1 MRRMNDRTE
10 PDQVE
15 GGSLPVEGYDRLKPR
30 ELKKSFSS
38 HSQDELE
45 NIEGYERANKNRP
58 AILDKLR
65 FMRGRQPLPGYDQLT
80 PEDIGQALG
89 DADVP
94 TIKSVRDYERKFQN
108 RPEVLE
114 EVARVHRLQRGD
126 AAPAREASSYAPQSA
141 PEQ

>member
-1 MRRMNDRTE
+1 MDDGSE
-10 PDQVE
+10 PDQSD

-45 NIEGYERANKNRP
+45 NIERYERANKKRP

-80 PEDIGQALG
+80 PEVIGQELG
-89 DADVP
+89 RADMP
-94 TIKSVRDYERKFQN
+94 TIKRIRDYERKFQN

-114 EVARVHRLQRGD
+114 EVARLQREQRTGS
-126 AAPAREASSYAPQSA
+126 ARA
-141 PEQ
+141 

>member
-1 MRRMNDRTE
+1 MRLMDDRPE
-10 PDQVE
+10 VDRDD
-15 GGSLPVEGYDRLKPR
+15 GGSMPVAGYDSLKPR
-30 ELKKSFSS
+30 ELKKSLSS

-45 NIEGYERANKNRP
+45 QIERYERANKKRP

-80 PEDIGQALG
+80 PEDIGKALG

-94 TIKSVRDYERKFQN
+94 TIKRVRDYKRKFQN

-114 EVARVHRLQRGD
+114 ETARL
-126 AAPAREASSYAPQSA
+126 
-141 PEQ
+141 